1 MKERVSKVQNR
12 EKRNLSSPL
21 SWLWVSSLLCFFFSD
36 VRSSEPSFVLSSC
49 DLGKEKSTTFQNRH
63 QIWDLTISIWLE
75 WAALRCAVL
84 RACLCLCLCLCA
96 SAGETLRNPKIGKR
110 SEEKRRRSFFYG
122 EEKKK
127 VSAFTLGRTSLFLC
141 EQKVFSMLTNSAK
154 LRWFNSSVFVSVTQI
169 NVHTYFEESRFNS
182 ISGSLS
188 RWFQQIRIPIQ
199 NHSFHGLLG
208 LFFRN
213 HLTCKMSGRF
223 GLH

>member
-84 RACLCLCLCLCA
+84 RACLCLCVYVSRLFGNVRDLDKLNTTGGTISKNEIQNEKCNA
-96 SAGETLRNPKIGKR
+96 NGFMEEIIKR
-110 SEEKRRRSFFYG
+110 PP
-122 EEKKK
+122 
-127 VSAFTLGRTSLFLC
+127 RTSRVDSQVSRSCHLLLYRFLLC
-141 EQKVFSMLTNSAK
+141 SNRQWMN
-154 LRWFNSSVFVSVTQI
+154 
-169 NVHTYFEESRFNS
+169 
-182 ISGSLS
+182 
-188 RWFQQIRIPIQ
+188 
-199 NHSFHGLLG
+199 
-208 LFFRN
+208 
-213 HLTCKMSGRF
+213 
-223 GLH
+223 